1 MLLNLLT
8 ILLSI
13 IRDKLSTVF
22 SIICD
27 KNSKKEGLIDMDIL
41 DRIKELAKK
50 RGWSLQKVAEK
61 AGIGINSI
69 YRWNSKTPSTQSLT
83 KVAKVLDVSTDYLLN
98 GDAEESNKTADL
110 ADDDVLFTYKGK
122 PLSEEDKELINR
134 LMNGK
139 E

>member
-1 MLLNLLT
+1 M
-8 ILLSI
+8 
-13 IRDKLSTVF
+13 DTV
-22 SIICD
+22 
-27 KNSKKEGLIDMDIL
+27 

-69 YRWNSKTPSTQSLT
+69 YRWNSKTPSTQSLI

-110 ADDDVLFTYKGK
+110 ADEETIFTYEGK
-122 PLSEEDKELINR
+122 KIPPEDLEYMKRILR
-134 LMNGK
+134 GCK
-139 E
+139 A

>member
-1 MLLNLLT
+1 MT

>member
-1 MLLNLLT
+1 MT

-27 KNSKKEGLIDMDIL
+27 KNSKKEGLIDMDTV

-98 GDAEESNKTADL
+98 GNAEESNKTADL
-110 ADDDVLFTYKGK
+110 ADDETIFTYEGK
-122 PLSEEDKELINR
+122 RIPPEDLEYMKRILR
-134 LMNGK
+134 GGK
-139 E
+139 A